1 LPSLESFDIILSSS
15 TTITKEITMKKT
27 TTSNKLK
34 MKKMFAAVQTIVD
47 REDPEDSTF
56 EIIGVYASKKTA
68 ETALAK
74 AKQKFLNDV
83 PCDDD
88 QDPEDMLLDDE
99 DRTYDWYVTQVN
111 VEV

>member
-1 LPSLESFDIILSSS
+1 
-15 TTITKEITMKKT
+15 MKKT

-56 EIIGVYASKKTA
+56 EIIGVYASKKNA

-74 AKQKFLNDV
+74 AKQKFLNDIS
-83 PCDDD
+83 CEDDE
-88 QDPEDMLLDDE
+88 DPEDMLLNDD
-99 DRTYDWYVTQVN
+99 DRTYDWYVTPVK
-111 VEV
+111 VEDKVAKS

>member
-1 LPSLESFDIILSSS
+1 
-15 TTITKEITMKKT
+15 MKKNT
-27 TTSNKLK
+27 ISNKPK

-74 AKQKFLNDV
+74 AKQAFLDDI
-83 PCDDD
+83 PCEDDR
-88 QDPEDMLLDDE
+88 DPEDTLLDDE
-99 DRTYDWYVTQVN
+99 DRTYNWYVTQVN
-111 VEV
+111 GEV